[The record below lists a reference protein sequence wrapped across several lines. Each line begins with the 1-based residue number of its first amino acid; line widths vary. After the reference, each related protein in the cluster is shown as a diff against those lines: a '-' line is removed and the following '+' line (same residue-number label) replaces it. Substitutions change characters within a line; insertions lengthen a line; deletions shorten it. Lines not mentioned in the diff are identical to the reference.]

1 MIDKIDSKTQ
11 KQCDN
16 CDKYSISIENTGVKV
31 CHTGCHTLVTL
42 CHTVYNILKSGY
54 CWEKNKITLCLK
66 QIVCDNVCASVTGE
80 CDRLEALPILGFL
93 FKKNSCH
100 TVTLQNQVS
109 RGISGFSRSII

>member
-1 MIDKIDSKTQ
+1 MKDKKDIKT
-11 KQCDN
+11 KKECDN
-16 CDKYSISIENTGVKV
+16 CDKHPRSIENTGVKT
-31 CHTGCHTLVTL
+31 CHTGCHTAVTL
-42 CHTVYNILKSGY
+42 CHTVFFIRYFVT
-54 CWEKNKITLCLK
+54 CFQFNKIEFCLK

-80 CDRLEALPILGFL
+80 CDKLEALPILGFL